1 MKNIDKLLEKYFEG
15 ETSLQDEQELREYFS
30 RPNIEEKY
38 KSYAPMF
45 SYFSENQ
52 KPRSKSKSKRRNI
65 LFICTNIAASIALLI
80 GAYIVFVSPLDSNT
94 SQSVVYIDG
103 KKSTDL
109 NIINNKALISI
120 ENISE
125 MNEDVLNSQIDIVAS
140 FIE

>member
-15 ETSLQDEQELREYFS
+15 ETSLKDEQELREYFS
-30 RPNIEEKY
+30 RPDIKEKH

-52 KPRSKSKSKRRNI
+52 KSQLKNKAKKRSF

-80 GAYIVFVSPLDSNT
+80 GVYIVFVSPLDNNT
-94 SQSVVYIDG
+94 NQSVVYIDG